1 MEQMAKSQVGQEEEI
16 GPPPGNDPAGWGL
29 RLATAILLGS
39 TRKADI
45 CQGPAAGGRWP
56 QEAGA
61 QQEVWG
67 RCLEQSGRVNQAAH
81 PKLPGALQ
89 QWS

>member
-1 MEQMAKSQVGQEEEI
+1 MEQMAKSQVGQEEET
-16 GPPPGNDPAGWGL
+16 GPQPGNDPAGRGL
-29 RLATAILLGS
+29 RLAAAILLSS
-39 TRKADI
+39 TRRADV
-45 CQGPAAGGRWP
+45 CRGPAAGGGRP

-67 RCLEQSGRVNQAAH
+67 RCLEQSGRVDHATH